1 MNFDESKSSLA
12 HITEDGTCAQTVKE
26 HLEGTAQLSAEFAKV
41 FGCEEWGY
49 CCGML
54 HDIGKYS
61 DAFQK
66 HIRGAECRVDHATA
80 GAQLCRDLKGL
91 YVLLAYCIAGHHA
104 GLPDTGAISDDGRC
118 KSMMGRLKKK
128 IEPYDKFRNEIEI
141 PSLKT
146 LPFNSGYRGG
156 EKDSA
161 FISSMLIRMLF
172 SSLVDADYLDTEKF
186 MQQGNIVVRNK
197 GQSMDSLLK
206 KAMRYVKGWLQSSE
220 TDTVNG
226 RRTEIMKKCIRDGEK
241 DKDLF
246 SLTVPTGGGKTIAS
260 LLFSL
265 VHAQKHH
272 MNRIIYVIPY
282 TSIIEQNAQVFREI
296 LGDENVLENHSN
308 VEYQDSE
315 ELKPLQ
321 LATENWDKPVVV
333 TTNVQFF
340 ESLFS
345 NKSSKCRKLHNIANS
360 VIIFDEAQMLPLDYL
375 KPCVAVI
382 EELVRHYECSAV
394 LCTATQPAL
403 RLFFTEKMNAI
414 ELCPNVDKQ
423 FNFFKRTSI
432 HNLNV
437 ISEQKLVDLLSKEN
451 QALCILN
458 TKEQVNKI
466 YQKVR
471 GEGVYY
477 LSTYMYPAHRRRVI
491 SEIKERLMENKK
503 CIVIS
508 TSLVEAGVDFDFKSV
523 YRELAGVDSIIQ
535 AAGRCNREG
544 KRAAEES
551 LVYIFQMEGTKSLPG
566 QNKQIEAAKYVLE
579 TEDDITS
586 QKAIRKYFETLY
598 YFQGEGLDKNRI
610 LEQFHPN
617 IYPFA
622 TVAKEFKLIEQNTKS
637 IFISKE
643 EEAEAILREIQ
654 QKGATKELMRK
665 AGKYV
670 VNVYENLYRRLE
682 DAGML
687 LPVSEENNEDF
698 FMLRDVE
705 LYTWECGLQV
715 REIDAGGNALFW

>member
-66 HIRGAECRVDHATA
+66 HIKGAECRVDHATA

-161 FISSMLIRMLF
+161 FIFSMLIRMLF

-226 RRTEIMKKCIRDGEK
+226 RRTEILKKCIRDGEK

-246 SLTVPTGGGKTIAS
+246 CLTVPTGGGKTIAS

-272 MNRIIYVIPY
+272 MDRIIYVIPY

-566 QNKQIEAAKYVLE
+566 QNKQIEAV
-579 TEDDITS
+579 
-586 QKAIRKYFETLY
+586 
-598 YFQGEGLDKNRI
+598 
-610 LEQFHPN
+610 
-617 IYPFA
+617 
-622 TVAKEFKLIEQNTKS
+622 
-637 IFISKE
+637 
-643 EEAEAILREIQ
+643 
-654 QKGATKELMRK
+654 
-665 AGKYV
+665 
-670 VNVYENLYRRLE
+670 
-682 DAGML
+682 
-687 LPVSEENNEDF
+687 F
-698 FMLRDVE
+698 FFF
-705 LYTWECGLQV
+705 G
-715 REIDAGGNALFW
+715 